1 MRCAYNEMYLDDA
14 MRNLG
19 EAVDFAVN
27 TCGLEPDRFMG
38 MFIASGLADQFGRGV
53 PRYVCGLSGI
63 ELACEIFDRAG
74 LSVAIP
80 EEEIIYDLSA
90 AYWSGWILAYYQW
103 QRNLRFK
110 QIMQY
115 LPMTEILKLYPVLH
129 EAPEK
134 KFIDTADAI
143 AQRKLMNAKLQTL
156 RRAAGYSQ
164 RLLAARSGVSL
175 RMIQQY
181 EQGVKD
187 ISKASASSLK
197 ALSES
202 LGCRIEEF
210 IE

>member
-1 MRCAYNEMYLDDA
+1 
-14 MRNLG
+14 
-19 EAVDFAVN
+19 
-27 TCGLEPDRFMG
+27 
-38 MFIASGLADQFGRGV
+38 
-53 PRYVCGLSGI
+53 
-63 ELACEIFDRAG
+63 
-74 LSVAIP
+74 
-80 EEEIIYDLSA
+80 
-90 AYWSGWILAYYQW
+90 
-103 QRNLRFK
+103 
-110 QIMQY
+110 MQY

-187 ISKASASSLK
+187 ISKASVSSLK